1 MYNTSAAY
9 REAIKKQVQQHRLHG
24 QLIIGEDAFDF
35 TQDNVLKK
43 SFSLANQC
51 SGSDM
56 VTIGSVYTAELTVTL
71 MGLDLQR
78 CTLKDAQI
86 VPYFDLLTRTGWESV
101 PLGVFYVQ
109 EADWTVWGVELTAY
123 DGMIKFDQPMGF
135 DTTYGS
141 IWDFVS
147 MACEACGVALGM
159 STAQIRSLPNGNTE
173 MGIYAENDLETW
185 RDLIYWCA
193 VTTGTIATFNRSG
206 ELEFRRY
213 GITPVDELDADHRF
227 KEARFSDFETRYTGV
242 SLTDMK
248 SGSTKRFSVN
258 PDNGLTM
265 DLGKNP
271 FLQYGTT
278 SDIREMAEAI
288 LSAVTVIDY
297 VPVRVSMSGD
307 PAYDLTD
314 VIRFSMGAAD
324 GAKISCITS
333 FDWTFGDSYEME
345 GVGKNPA
352 LEDARSK
359 TDKELQAIRSQVN
372 SQEMIFYEFTNSQP
386 IEIGDG
392 DTAIISNLRY
402 SALVN
407 TKVVFTLEALLDIE
421 TTVSGIT
428 YTDAV
433 GLVTYELNESQITE
447 YKPRE
452 TWFDGDHI
460 LHLRYVLDLNTTV
473 MQHLVVK
480 LAVSGGNVIIGVG
493 AIKATLQGQGLAATD
508 TWDGT
513 FDISENLETVNIIA
527 MPAHITATALGE
539 TFSITFQTPITITE
553 SDTLAD
559 AEIDAPPG
567 IEATGMEDEASV
579 EISEEET

>member
-9 REAIKKQVQQHRLHG
+9 REAIKKQVQEHRLHG
-24 QLIIGEDAFDF
+24 QVIIGEDAFDF
-35 TQDNVLKK
+35 NQDNVLKK

-51 SGSDM
+51 SGNDM

-78 CTLKDAQI
+78 YTLKDAQI
-86 VPYFDLLTRTGWESV
+86 VPYFDLLTRDGWESV

-109 EADWTVWGVELTAY
+109 EAEWTIWGVELTAH
-123 DGMIKFDQPMGF
+123 DGMIKFEKPMGF

-147 MACEACGVALGM
+147 MACEACGVTLGM
-159 STAQIRSLPNGNTE
+159 STAQIRALPNGNTE

-185 RDLIYWCA
+185 KDLIYWCA

-213 GITPVDELDADHRF
+213 GITPVDELDADHRY
-227 KEARFSDFETRYTGV
+227 KDARFSDFETRYTGV

-248 SGSTKRFSVN
+248 SGTTKRFSVN

-265 DLGKNP
+265 ELGKNP

-278 SDIREMAEAI
+278 SDIRERAEAI
-288 LSAVTVIDY
+288 LNAITVIDY
-297 VPVRVSMSGD
+297 VPMRVSMSGD

-314 VIRFSMGAAD
+314 VIRFTMGAAD
-324 GAKISCITS
+324 EAKISCITS
-333 FDWTFGDSYEME
+333 FDWTFGDTYEME

-352 LEDARSK
+352 LEDAKSK
-359 TDKELQAIRSQVN
+359 IDKELQAISSQVS

-386 IEIGDG
+386 ITIGDG
-392 DTAIISNLRY
+392 DSAIISNLRY

-428 YTDAV
+428 YTDAA

-447 YKPRE
+447 YKPKE

-460 LHLRYVLDLNTTV
+460 MHLRYVLDLNTTV

-480 LAVSGGNVIIGVG
+480 LAMTGGSVTIGVG

-513 FDISENLETVNIIA
+513 FDISDALTTVNITA
-527 MPAHITATALGE
+527 TPAHVTATALGE
-539 TFSITFQTPITITE
+539 TFSITFQTPITFTE
-553 SDTLAD
+553 SDELTD
-559 AEIDAPPG
+559 AEIDAPPE
-567 IEATGMEDEASV
+567 IEATGMGEEVSIATA
-579 EISEEET
+579 EEET

>member
-1 MYNTSAAY
+1 MYKTSAAY
-9 REAIKKQVQQHRLHG
+9 REAIKKPVQQHKIHG
-24 QLIIGEDAFDF
+24 QIIIGEGTYDFD
-35 TQDNVLKK
+35 QDKIMKK

-78 CTLKDAQI
+78 YTLKDAKI
-86 VPYFDLLTRTGWESV
+86 VPYFDLLTSNGWESV

-109 EADWTVWGVELTAY
+109 EAEWTIWGVELTAY
-123 DGMIKFDQPMGF
+123 DGMIKFDKTMGF

-147 MACEACGVALGM
+147 MACETCGVTLGM
-159 STAQIRSLPNGNTE
+159 STAQIRALPNGNTE

-213 GITPVDELDADHRF
+213 GITPVDNLDADHRF
-227 KEARFSDFETRYTGV
+227 KDARFSDFETRYTGV

-248 SGSTKRFSVN
+248 SGATKRFSVT
-258 PDNGLTM
+258 PDTGLTM

-278 SDIREMAEAI
+278 SDIRERAEEILNAI
-288 LSAVTVIDY
+288 TVIDY
-297 VPVRVSMSGD
+297 VPMRVSMSGD

-324 GAKISCITS
+324 EEKISCITS

-359 TDKELQAIRSQVN
+359 TDKEMQAISSQVN
-372 SQEMIFYEFTNSQP
+372 SQEMIFYSFTNSQP
-386 IEIGDG
+386 ITINDG
-392 DTAIISNLRY
+392 DSAIISNLRY

-407 TKVVFTLEALLDIE
+407 TKVVFALEALLGID
-421 TTVSGIT
+421 TTVDGINF
-428 YTDAV
+428 TDAE
-433 GLVTYELNESQITE
+433 GKIIYELNDSQIEE
-447 YKPRE
+447 YTPME
-452 TWFDGDHI
+452 TWMDGDHI
-460 LHLRYVLDLNTTV
+460 LHLRYVLDLNTTI

-480 LAVSGGNVIIGVG
+480 LKMLGGSAEIGVG
-493 AIKATLQGQGLAATD
+493 CIKATIQGQGLAATD
-508 TWDGT
+508 TWNGT
-513 FDISENLETVNIIA
+513 FDVSDRLDMVD
-527 MPAHITATALGE
+527 ITATPSGIKVPSI
-539 TFSITFQTPITITE
+539 TDRFTITFQTPTILTQDDILLDDE
-553 SDTLAD
+553 ICMPIKVETTPLA
-559 AEIDAPPG
+559 
-567 IEATGMEDEASV
+567 DEASV
-579 EISEEET
+579 ETEEK